1 MLLEQWMTV
10 ARSEGRSGR
19 RAAQMR
25 GQTTTEYVLVLSVL
39 VIAVVGVTYTF
50 VFGQEGQDSAVEQ
63 GLNDLLGQNPSGD
76 SKTNVPT
83 AVKNGYIS
91 ANPQK

>member
-1 MLLEQWMTV
+1 MHLERWFSA
-10 ARSEGRSGR
+10 ARANRRRSR
-19 RAAQMR
+19 QALAMR

-39 VIAVVGVTYTF
+39 VIAVVGVTYAF

-63 GLNDLLGQNPSGD
+63 GLNDLLGQNPTGD
-76 SKTNVPT
+76 SKTNLPT